1 MLPGTNPD
9 REVSMDGGRHAAG
22 SSLQRVRQFALIGAL
37 IGAVLYV
44 VKLASDDW
52 DFGSDWPWL
61 LVIVLGAVAGA
72 GLGLV
77 LAGVG
82 QSHRD

>member
-1 MLPGTNPD
+1 
-9 REVSMDGGRHAAG
+9 MDGGQHAAG
-22 SSLQRVRQFALIGAL
+22 SILERVRRFALIGAV

-61 LVIVLGAVAGA
+61 LVIVLGAVAGL

-77 LAGVG
+77 LSGVG
-82 QSHRD
+82 QSGRD